1 MLKIARIIKKVCTC
15 ADQTRVSPQLALGVE
30 GDDLH
35 LTCRSHGRAVWSYND
50 GAIPIN
56 AKYENDFNLVI
67 ENIIKTNEGTY
78 ECQGVTDT
86 KEHFRG
92 NISVIITSEYKPNYL
107 IIVIYQMVFVTYM
120 DRKHVNIFLRRKVCV
135 AYRTRV

>member
-1 MLKIARIIKKVCTC
+1 M
-15 ADQTRVSPQLALGVE
+15 
-30 GDDLH
+30 
-35 LTCRSHGRAVWSYND
+35 WSYND

-86 KEHFRG
+86 KERFRG
-92 NISVIITSEYKPNYL
+92 NISVIIISEYKPKLFDN
-107 IIVIYQMVFVTYM
+107 
-120 DRKHVNIFLRRKVCV
+120 
-135 AYRTRV
+135 